1 MATLCKIVEAS
12 ASKITLKKY
21 CHKITDYRARADA
34 SSLSFTPQ
42 WENLSLTE
50 VNPSSYLQPLQVNK
64 NKITAELTRHQ
75 QSHLLLTK
83 LHPCCPSRLSSLRSF
98 SALDWQHHK
107 KHLKRFLG
115 STINNNTCINITTSF
130 LSRTVALDK
139 PALLTATNSIATL
152 LALEQLPALSEET
165 PSPYFK

>member
-1 MATLCKIVEAS
+1 M
-12 ASKITLKKY
+12 
-21 CHKITDYRARADA
+21 
-34 SSLSFTPQ
+34 
-42 WENLSLTE
+42 SLTK
-50 VNPSSYLQPLQVNK
+50 VNSSSYLQPLQVKK
-64 NKITAELTRHQ
+64 NKIAAELTRRP
-75 QSHLLLTK
+75 QSHPLLTK

-98 SALDWQHHK
+98 SALDWLRHK

-165 PSPYFK
+165 PSPFFKYRIYSINRPGRLLNFWTLRVGAYSRWALIRGGR